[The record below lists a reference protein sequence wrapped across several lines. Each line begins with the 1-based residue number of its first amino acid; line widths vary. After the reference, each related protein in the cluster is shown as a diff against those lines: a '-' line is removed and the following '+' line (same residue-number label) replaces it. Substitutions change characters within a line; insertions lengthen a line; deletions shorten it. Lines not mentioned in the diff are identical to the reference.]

1 MNGSFVSFVE
11 KKLNRLCVF
20 FDLVK
25 FEHTLFALPFA
36 YLGMALASSV
46 AAGGWPGWSKFIWIT
61 VAMVAARTLAMSANR
76 LVDRELDVRN
86 PRTMNRPLPRGL
98 ISSRAVAVYAGVSLA
113 VLAVAAWQL
122 NPLCL
127 LLLPGALVFLLG
139 YHYTKRFTWLSH
151 WVLGFADG
159 LAAPGAWVAVR
170 GSILTWADLP
180 AWLLLFAVTFWIGG
194 FDLIYACQDVDV
206 DRREG
211 LHSIPADFGVAT
223 ALLLARICHLV
234 TVVLLAGVG
243 LTMSLSW
250 PFWVGLVAIVA
261 MLVYEH
267 SLVSPQDLSR
277 LDLAFF
283 NMNGYISI
291 TVFAATLLSLWVR

>member
-1 MNGSFVSFVE
+1 MA
-11 KKLNRLCVF
+11 LMNRLRVF

-25 FEHTLFALPFA
+25 FEHTVFALPFA
-36 YLGMALASSV
+36 YLGMVL
-46 AAGGWPGWSKFIWIT
+46 AAGGWPAWGKFIWIT

-76 LVDRELDVRN
+76 LVDRELDARN

-113 VLAVAAWQL
+113 VLTVAAWQL

-151 WVLGFADG
+151 WILGFTDG

-170 GSILTWADLP
+170 GSILTPADLP

-194 FDLIYACQDVDV
+194 FDLIYGCQDVDV

-211 LHSIPADFGVAT
+211 LHSIPADFSVAR
-223 ALLLARICHLV
+223 ALLLARVCHAL
-234 TVVLLAGVG
+234 TVVLLASVS
-243 LTMSLSW
+243 LAMSLGW
-250 PFWVGLVAIVA
+250 PFWVGLAVIVA

-277 LDLAFF
+277 LDVAFF

-291 TVFAATLLSLWVR
+291 TVFAATLLALWVR

>member
-1 MNGSFVSFVE
+1 MNRF
-11 KKLNRLCVF
+11 RVF

-25 FEHTLFALPFA
+25 FEHTIFALPFA
-36 YLGMALASSV
+36 YLGMALA
-46 AAGGWPGWSKFIWIT
+46 AGGWPGWSKFIWVT
-61 VAMVAARTLAMSANR
+61 VAMAAARTLAMSANR
-76 LVDRELDVRN
+76 LVDRKLDARN

-98 ISSRAVAVYAGVSLA
+98 ISSQAVVVYAGVSLA

-122 NPLCL
+122 SPLCL

-139 YHYTKRFTWLSH
+139 YHYTKHFTWLSH
-151 WVLGFADG
+151 WILGFTDG

-170 GSILTWADLP
+170 GSILTSADLP

-194 FDLIYACQDVDV
+194 FDLIYACQDADV
-206 DRREG
+206 DRRDG
-211 LHSIPADFGVAT
+211 LHSIPADFSVAR
-223 ALLLARICHLV
+223 ALLLARVCHAL
-234 TVVLLAGVG
+234 TVALLASVSLTTG
-243 LTMSLSW
+243 LGW
-250 PFWVGLVAIVA
+250 PFWVGLAVIVV

-277 LDLAFF
+277 LDVAFF

-291 TVFAATLLSLWVR
+291 TVLAATLLALWMR